1 MSRYGFTTPFDHT
14 AYIAGIDKNL
24 QLSVPRVHVKVDTN
38 FGNNRV
44 QIKFQPLSTDGE
56 KNIVHYSVWPYTTP
70 QQLFHLRPVVENKDK
85 LPKNSQQ
92 LNVSMNVTA

>member
-14 AYIAGIDKNL
+14 AYIAGIDKNF

-38 FGNNRV
+38 FENNRL
-44 QIKFQPLSTDGE
+44 QINVQPLSTDGD

-70 QQLFHLRPVVENKDK
+70 HQLFSFRPVENKNK

-92 LNVSMNVTA
+92 LNVSMNVAL